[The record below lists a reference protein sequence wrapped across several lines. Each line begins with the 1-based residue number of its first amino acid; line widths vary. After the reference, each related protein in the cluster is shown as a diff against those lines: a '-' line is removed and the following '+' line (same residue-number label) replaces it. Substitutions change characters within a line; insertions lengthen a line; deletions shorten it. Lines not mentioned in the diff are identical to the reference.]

1 MQAASAA
8 APRQPAAHVTL
19 HERCRRRASRVLCL
33 AAWLGL
39 GLVLGLVLGLGL
51 PSRDRVRIRAS
62 GSGSV

>member
-39 GLVLGLVLGLGL
+39 GLVLVLALGV
-51 PSRDRVRIRAS
+51 SVSIRVR
-62 GSGSV
+62 G